1 MDELMANINPKTK
14 RPNITE
20 IITAVFKLELKYNK
34 HDKISGIGTEYKPHL
49 KAATLICS
57 QFFLYFFKINGA
69 RAWKKP

>member
-34 HDKISGIGTEYKPHL
+34 HDKINGIGTGISP
-49 KAATLICS
+49 I
-57 QFFLYFFKINGA
+57 
-69 RAWKKP
+69 

>member
-49 KAATLICS
+49 KAATLIC
-57 QFFLYFFKINGA
+57 L
-69 RAWKKP
+69 